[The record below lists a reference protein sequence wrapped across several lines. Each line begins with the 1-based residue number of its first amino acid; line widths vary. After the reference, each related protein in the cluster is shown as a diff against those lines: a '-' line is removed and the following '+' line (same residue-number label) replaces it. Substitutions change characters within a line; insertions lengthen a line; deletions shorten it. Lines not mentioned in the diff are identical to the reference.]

1 VRRAR
6 GGLTVKQRRFV
17 AEYLVDSN
25 ATQAAIRAGYSKATA
40 NEQGARLLAKASVQ
54 QAVAAGQQRIETKLA
69 VSADQIAQELAKL
82 GFSNMLDYI
91 RIGPH
96 GHPNIDLSA
105 LSRDQASALTS
116 VRIDEY
122 MDGVGEHARPVKKVE
137 FRLADKR
144 AALVDLAK
152 LLGFW
157 KERHEVEVGWADL
170 LAEIDARRQ
179 AVPAKRPTPAK
190 RSRR

>member
-1 VRRAR
+1 
-6 GGLTVKQRRFV
+6 
-17 AEYLVDSN
+17 
-25 ATQAAIRAGYSKATA
+25 
-40 NEQGARLLAKASVQ
+40 
-54 QAVAAGQQRIETKLA
+54 
-69 VSADQIAQELAKL
+69 
-82 GFSNMLDYI
+82 MLDYI

-105 LSRDQASALTS
+105 LTRDQASALTS

-157 KERHEVEVGWADL
+157 KERHEVEVAP
-170 LAEIDARRQ
+170 LAEIVKEIEARRE
-179 AVPAKRPTPAK
+179 AAAAARA
-190 RSRR
+190 SGGRRGR